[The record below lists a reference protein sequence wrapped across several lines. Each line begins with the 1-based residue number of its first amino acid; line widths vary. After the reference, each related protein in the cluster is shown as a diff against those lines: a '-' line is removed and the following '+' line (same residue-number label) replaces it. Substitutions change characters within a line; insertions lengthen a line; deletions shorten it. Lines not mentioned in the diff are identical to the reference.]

1 MKTIRKERTITFF
14 AFALVVIVVLF
25 LILMYKVEDFNRIPL
40 QLELQ
45 NEEGEYTG
53 NSIGIDM
60 EMSQSWLDRTP
71 TPDAKT
77 DGNGLVIGVIGAQFD
92 GTIYNYTDND
102 VHNWTLVIHLPMK
115 GELDSS
121 WNGEYEIANG
131 TDIIFY
137 PDEFV
142 ETIPAHEQKTFGF
155 VLKTEETIS
164 ITDFSFE
171 GYVKRDIHDYPL
183 YWILWIA
190 IIAWIVA
197 LVVYMVMLFKIQAI
211 EDRRKR
217 DEEIISQTML
227 TFAGLI
233 DAKDTYTKGHSVRVA
248 QYSKELAKRMGM
260 SEEDIRHLGY
270 IALMHDCGK
279 MGIPDVVLKKPDRL
293 SDSERKVIESHTTL
307 GGKVLEN
314 FNAIDG
320 IRDGALYHHERYD
333 GKGYPTGVSGENIPL
348 CARIICVA
356 DSFDAMNSDR
366 CYRKHLPKD
375 VILKELEKNKGL
387 QFDSA
392 IAQYMID
399 MIMDGTIKVVDD
411 FQ

>member
-1 MKTIRKERTITFF
+1 MKTARKERTFTFF
-14 AFALVVIVVLF
+14 AFALVIIVVLF
-25 LILMYKVEDFNRIPL
+25 LILTYKVEEYNRIPL
-40 QLELQ
+40 QFELQ
-45 NEEGEYTG
+45 SEEGEQG
-53 NSIGIDM
+53 DNPIGIGM
-60 EMSQSWLDRTP
+60 VMSKSWADSIP
-71 TPDAKT
+71 APDAKNDD
-77 DGNGLVIGVIGAQFD
+77 DGFIEGIGAQFD
-92 GTIYNYTDND
+92 GTVYNNTDND
-102 VHNWTLVIHLPMK
+102 VHKWTLVIHLPMK

-121 WNGEYEIANG
+121 WNGEYEIVNE
-131 TDIIFY
+131 TDIVLH

-142 ETIPAHEQKTFGF
+142 ETVPAHDQKTFGF

-171 GYVKRDIHDYPL
+171 GYVKKDIHDYPL

-190 IIAWIVA
+190 IIAWIAA
-197 LVVYMVMLFKIQAI
+197 LVVYIIMLFQIQVI

-279 MGIPDVVLKKPDRL
+279 MGIPDAVLKKPDRL

-307 GGKVLEN
+307 GGNVLEN
-314 FNAIDG
+314 FTAVDG

-333 GKGYPTGVSGENIPL
+333 GKGYPKGVAGEDIPL
-348 CARIICVA
+348 WARIICVA

-366 CYRKHLPKD
+366 CYRKHLTKD
-375 VILKELEKNKGL
+375 VILNELEKNKGL
-387 QFDSA
+387 QFDPV
-392 IAQYMID
+392 IAQHMID